1 MIDDEFYLCGYPS
14 YHVYAVP
21 GEDADFNNMT
31 HTELLQMKDDDDT
44 ILYVETNAT
53 FHLFTDL
60 PLGENFTVLVTATIT
75 NDEIGLLPVHS
86 LNRQGTVTKVAA
98 LDTLVK
104 DDYMGIIHLPRPSD
118 TFSIVV
124 VENTLVLSSESAAD
138 MPSVVNDLV
147 PGILFYSFTDDED
160 VYMGKVLSGNAMN
173 SPTYLEFTF
182 QEANVD
188 DIFSSL
194 DMSAVTDSLEP
205 DESLSEPGDLL
216 DADADF
222 DDLGELEDE
231 IRRRLWGGG
240 GAEEL

>member
-1 MIDDEFYLCGYPS
+1 
-14 YHVYAVP
+14 
-21 GEDADFNNMT
+21 
-31 HTELLQMKDDDDT
+31 MKDDDDT

-231 IRRRLWGGG
+231 IRRRLWGGV